1 MKRVEF
7 KSSGKAIA
15 KVNDTNVGS
24 NVTLGTY
31 MTLPAEQWVTLDE
44 RFITRLNGDDKGKGK
59 NAVEYRFTL
68 PLKQAS

>member
-1 MKRVEF
+1 
-7 KSSGKAIA
+7 
-15 KVNDTNVGS
+15 
-24 NVTLGTY
+24 

-68 PLKQAS
+68 PLKQVS